1 MAFKHSISF
10 ATDLTANFGC
20 YRFRITIFNHA
31 CRGFQAFVCH
41 HLKSLRCSIRSEQT
55 PFPRI
60 GRRFRPAVLHRSEH
74 AVLFLCHIFTQNQTN
89 DSSKDLAK
97 RCALPWSA
105 TTSGQFHRK
114 FHFTWKKW
122 LVAARNLQSIKPCWL
137 LNWASIARVVARFLQ
152 ASRSRPAATAADSET
167 PCVCARPSDPR
178 KQSRRAAPRAWP
190 LILPSK
196 PSITFWNSLRRDC
209 QMTCR
214 GSNLDPN
221 LNSAAWPTSCK
232 DLIASEI
239 TA

>member
-1 MAFKHSISF
+1 MVSNTVDDCLQRQIAQNNFEPKIEARPGNAGHYMAFKHSISF

-114 FHFTWKKW
+114 FHFT
-122 LVAARNLQSIKPCWL
+122 
-137 LNWASIARVVARFLQ
+137 
-152 ASRSRPAATAADSET
+152 
-167 PCVCARPSDPR
+167 
-178 KQSRRAAPRAWP
+178 
-190 LILPSK
+190 
-196 PSITFWNSLRRDC
+196 
-209 QMTCR
+209 
-214 GSNLDPN
+214 
-221 LNSAAWPTSCK
+221 
-232 DLIASEI
+232 
-239 TA
+239 